1 MLLKQLSIFLENKP
15 GKLSEVT
22 KVLKDNNINI
32 RALSMADTSDFGILR
47 LIVPNVE
54 NVYKILKEHHFTVK
68 ITEVIAVK
76 ISDRPGGLNEILNYF
91 SEENINVEYM
101 YAFVN
106 RSGDNAIIVFK
117 VHNIQ
122 HAINILV
129 KNNIEIFKYED
140 INTI

>member
-54 NVYKILKEHHFTVK
+54 NVYKILKNHHFTVK

-122 HAINILV
+122 QAINILV